1 MTAAPPPN
9 EPTDLAEGVR
19 QLVAFALERLPAMQL
34 GDGSF
39 RAPRRPGQRADEDD
53 RHSARQTAI
62 VLLGLLRA
70 EEYGIDH
77 HFHTGGMRGLLL
89 GEAGQG
95 RLGAGDLG
103 LLLWAESRLEGAATD
118 ELVGHLAE
126 TLGLDGPGAT
136 SGSELAWILIALA
149 ETEARGL
156 LGEAGAA
163 LADEART
170 ELLARRRETTNLFQ
184 GPGHG
189 PGRRFQS
196 FEAEIQIVSALAQ
209 IARLNGDVE
218 ARDAAVGAATA
229 LIGLQRDDGSWPA
242 IVDARRGATV
252 EPYPLTSANQ
262 AALAPLGMHGVS
274 EAAGDPTFRSAAL
287 RGLAWIWGRNE
298 LNQAMF
304 DPENGSLARAIGR
317 REGVDRAHLLARA
330 ATSFVKPVAE
340 HEARHTLRIDRT
352 TNPADLGWILEAW
365 AGKEHL
371 AALHEPRVT
380 PRVS

>member
-1 MTAAPPPN
+1 MTEAPTTGAPI
-9 EPTDLAEGVR
+9 DLSEGVR
-19 QLVAFALERLPAMQL
+19 QLVSFALDRLPAMQL

-39 RAPRRPGQRADEDD
+39 RAAAKPGMREEEG
-53 RHSARQTAI
+53 RHASRQTAI

-70 EEYGIDH
+70 EQYGIEHD
-77 HFHTGGMRGLLL
+77 FHTGGMRGRLL

-103 LLLWAESRLEGAATD
+103 LLLWVESRLEGAAVE
-118 ELVGHLAE
+118 ELVGLLAE
-126 TLGLDGPGAT
+126 ALGIDGPGAT

-149 ETEARGL
+149 ETAARNM

-163 LADEART
+163 LAEEARA
-170 ELLARRRETTNLFQ
+170 ELLARRRSDTGLFQ

-196 FEAEIQIVSALAQ
+196 FEAEIQIVAALSQ
-209 IARLNGDVE
+209 LARLDGDSE
-218 ARDAAVGAATA
+218 ARDAAVAAAST
-229 LIGLQRDDGSWPA
+229 LVGLQRDDGSWPA
-242 IVDARRGATV
+242 VIDARRGALV

-274 EAAGDPTFRSAAL
+274 EASGDPSFRAAAL
-287 RGLAWIWGRNE
+287 RGLPWIWGQNE
-298 LNQAMF
+298 LNQPMF
-304 DPENGSLARAIGR
+304 DPDNGVLARAITR

-330 ATSFVKPVAE
+330 ATSFVKPVSE
-340 HEARHTLRIDRT
+340 HEARHTLRLDRT

-365 AGKEHL
+365 AGKEQL
-371 AALHEPRVT
+371 AKT
-380 PRVS
+380 S

>member
-1 MTAAPPPN
+1 
-9 EPTDLAEGVR
+9 
-19 QLVAFALERLPAMQL
+19 MQL

-39 RAPRRPGQRADEDD
+39 RAPVRPGQRDEEGE
-53 RHSARQTAI
+53 RRSARQTAI

-77 HFHTGGMRGLLL
+77 DFHTGGMRGRLL

-103 LLLWAESRLEGAATD
+103 LLLWAESRLEGAAAD
-118 ELVGHLAE
+118 ELVGL
-126 TLGLDGPGAT
+126 LGEALGIDGPGAT

-149 ETEARGL
+149 ETSARGMLSEGGSALAEEAR
-156 LGEAGAA
+156 A
-163 LADEART
+163 
-170 ELLARRRETTNLFQ
+170 ELLARRRADTGLFH

-196 FEAEIQIVSALAQ
+196 FEAQIQTVAALSQ
-209 IARLNGDVE
+209 LARLNGDSE
-218 ARDAAVGAATA
+218 AREAAVAAA
-229 LIGLQRDDGSWPA
+229 SGLLRLQREDGSWPA

-262 AALAPLGMHGVS
+262 AALGPLGMHSVS
-274 EAAGDPTFRSAAL
+274 EASGDPSFRAAAV
-287 RGLAWIWGRNE
+287 RGLPWLWGRNE
-298 LNQAMF
+298 LHQQML
-304 DPENGSLARAIGR
+304 DTGNGTLARAITR
-317 REGVDRAHLLARA
+317 RERVDRAHLLARA

-340 HEARHTLRIDRT
+340 HEARHTLRVDRA

-371 AALHEPRVT
+371 AAASGGDHGPEGPGPT
-380 PRVS
+380 